1 MKTLSKIQKAIE
13 LIKGKNLK
21 KSGRNTFSKYDYY
34 TPEQVAEL
42 VTWATHEVKLLTK
55 FDLIRNELGI
65 TGRLSVFDIEE
76 ISEPVVYEMASAIP
90 DIKATNISQQ
100 LGGAMTYT
108 KRYLLMNAFD
118 IVDNNLDFDTTENT
132 EKFVKQPAKP
142 EPKPD
147 AKSELFEM
155 DESVIQS
162 IKNAISECKSQAS
175 LKKMWESNPELHTNK
190 TFIKL
195 VTDRKKVLTDNGI
208 E

>member
-21 KSGRNTFSKYDYY
+21 KQGKNTFSKYDYY

-55 FDLIRNELGI
+55 FDLIRNDLGI
-65 TGRLSVFDIEE
+65 SGRLSVFDIESDE
-76 ISEPVVYEMASAIP
+76 SPVIYEMASAIP

-142 EPKPD
+142 EPKQNPIF
-147 AKSELFEM
+147 EL
-155 DESVIQS
+155 DETALTGL
-162 IKNAISECKSQAS
+162 KNAISECKSQAS
-175 LKKMWESNPELHTNK
+175 LKKMWESNPELHTNQK
-190 TFIKL
+190 FIKL
-195 VTDRKKVLTDNGI
+195 VTDRKKVLTDNEI
-208 E
+208 Q